1 MTVREFESKVWEQ
14 DGVRIV
20 VRDRSNAKVK
30 DYNQKYAAQENW
42 RITQFLNARIKP
54 LVEDREVVIL
64 DGKGNIPNG
73 KTLLKKIRQSYN
85 GNGSKKS

>member
-30 DYNQKYAAQENW
+30 DYNQKYAAQEN
-42 RITQFLNARIKP
+42 
-54 LVEDREVVIL
+54 
-64 DGKGNIPNG
+64 
-73 KTLLKKIRQSYN
+73 
-85 GNGSKKS
+85 